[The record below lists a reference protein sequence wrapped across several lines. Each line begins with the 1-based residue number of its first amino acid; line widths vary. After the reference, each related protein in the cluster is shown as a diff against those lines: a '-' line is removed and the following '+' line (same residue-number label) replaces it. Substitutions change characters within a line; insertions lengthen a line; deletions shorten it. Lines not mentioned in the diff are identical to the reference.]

1 MKKSIDT
8 ADQVKQVVEQF
19 AELRQGY
26 VQVKEKYDAIVAKF
40 REEIAELKEELDKR
54 EVELEEYEK
63 FNIPRVFIME
73 IENKQLHK
81 KYLKAV
87 VRYYLKG
94 ERKQKATTIHLG
106 QITDFQ
112 DGLNDPRILEL
123 ANFKA
128 LEFVQRKKL
137 SSLKNITW

>member
-1 MKKSIDT
+1 MKKSKDNT
-8 ADQVKQVVEQF
+8 EQVKQVVEQF

-26 VQVKEKYDAIVAKF
+26 AQIKEKYDAIVAKY
-40 REEIAELKEELDKR
+40 REEVAELREELDKR
-54 EVELEEYEK
+54 ESELEDFEK
-63 FNIPRVFIME
+63 YNIPRVFIME

-106 QITDFQ
+106 QVSDFKGGI
-112 DGLNDPRILEL
+112 DDPCILEL

-128 LEFVQRKKL
+128 LEFLQRKKL
-137 SSLKNITW
+137 SNSKDITW

>member
-8 ADQVKQVVEQF
+8 TEQVKQVVEQF

-26 VQVKEKYDAIVAKF
+26 VQIKEKYDAVVAKY
-40 REEIAELKEELDKR
+40 REEVAELKEELDKR
-54 EVELEEYEK
+54 EVELEEFEK
-63 FNIPRVFIME
+63 LNIPKVFIME
-73 IENKQLHK
+73 IENKQLRK

-87 VRYYLKG
+87 VRYYVKG

-106 QITDFQ
+106 QISDFQ
-112 DGLNDPRILEL
+112 GGMDDPRILEL

-137 SSLKNITW
+137 SNAKDMTW